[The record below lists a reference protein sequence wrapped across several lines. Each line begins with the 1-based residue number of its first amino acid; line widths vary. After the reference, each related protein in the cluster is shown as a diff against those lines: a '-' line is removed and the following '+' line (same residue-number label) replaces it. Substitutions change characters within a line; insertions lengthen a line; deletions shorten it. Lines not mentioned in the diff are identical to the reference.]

1 MRVVSTSSV
10 GGGTAASADVTAAG
24 RRVVPRMAQVLGA
37 QAHSAVAPAMRAW
50 ELLKT
55 IVLTILV
62 AANGLLLA
70 IRWQLGRWQSR

>member
-1 MRVVSTSSV
+1 
-10 GGGTAASADVTAAG
+10 
-24 RRVVPRMAQVLGA
+24 
-37 QAHSAVAPAMRAW
+37 MRAW

>member
-1 MRVVSTSSV
+1 
-10 GGGTAASADVTAAG
+10 
-24 RRVVPRMAQVLGA
+24 MAQVLGA